1 VVQLGSKGEN
11 AKSSHVSALRVRAF
25 RCDCLGRILS
35 PAHKA
40 TSQAAAINQFAK
52 GLATP
57 ATSLDKTLLTAA
69 RPGAKRLR
77 APGKIEIGAHETRV
91 ARAASAIDAVCRL
104 SSGAKGVN
112 ATHFRP
118 HKLATGWQRHDRA
131 FVDVATQ
138 LKEYF
143 DGRRRVFELPLAPEG
158 TPFQLRVWNALL
170 EIPYGET
177 ISYGELAAR
186 IGDRSASR
194 AVGLANGSNPLPI
207 VIPCHRVIGSNGK
220 LTGYGGG
227 LPIKERLLALEGALP
242 SRTLF
247 HRF

>member
-1 VVQLGSKGEN
+1 VICGFLDTPIGRLLIARDTAG
-11 AKSSHVSALRVRAF
+11 VR
-25 RCDCLGRILS
+25 LI
-35 PAHKA
+35 
-40 TSQAAAINQFAK
+40 
-52 GLATP
+52 
-57 ATSLDKTLLTAA
+57 
-69 RPGAKRLR
+69 
-77 APGKIEIGAHETRV
+77 
-91 ARAASAIDAVCRL
+91 
-104 SSGAKGVN
+104 
-112 ATHFRP
+112 HFRP
-118 HKLATGWQRHDRA
+118 HKPGAGWERHDRA
-131 FVDVATQ
+131 FDDVATQ
-138 LKEYF
+138 LAEYF
-143 DGRRRVFELPLAPEG
+143 DGKRRVFQLPLAPEG

-170 EIPYGET
+170 DIPYGET
-177 ISYGELAAR
+177 ISYGELASR